1 MKLLSL
7 KVREEIFTEV
17 EEILKKVHLS
27 RNAYI
32 NNALLFY
39 NQLNK
44 RKALR
49 DQLLRES
56 KATRE
61 VSLEVLSEFEKM
73 EDDLT
78 S

>member
-39 NQLNK
+39 NQLNR

-56 KATRE
+56 KVARE
-61 VSLEVLSEFEKM
+61 VSLEVLSEFEKL
-73 EDDLT
+73 EDDVID
-78 S
+78 